1 MAISVVLLL
10 GLSALA
16 LRLQPPFHAMG
27 SSWRG
32 AAPVLDMW
40 VWGWKGVKLCVQDL
54 MFLSR
59 GDRDLRFPYQ
69 THPRSQASPRGEGKD
84 SALLSSRDGYVLES
98 TE

>member
-16 LRLQPPFHAMG
+16 LRLQPPFHATG

-40 VWGWKGVKLCVQDL
+40 VWGWKGVKLCSH
-54 MFLSR
+54 SR
-59 GDRDLRFPYQ
+59 NDHFICTLNIFRKLRD
-69 THPRSQASPRGEGKD
+69 
-84 SALLSSRDGYVLES
+84 
-98 TE
+98 